1 MHLKNVFYQR
11 INKILQLERVVMDKP
26 FESLK
31 DLFKQLGLPD
41 DCREIELFIQSH
53 SPLDE
58 SILLEDAACWL
69 PDQREFLREEL
80 IKDADWAEVIDLLNS
95 QLRQIR

>member
-1 MHLKNVFYQR
+1 
-11 INKILQLERVVMDKP
+11 MDKA

-41 DCREIELFIQSH
+41 SCQDIELFIQCH

-58 SILLEDAACWL
+58 STLLEDAAWWL
-69 PDQREFLREEL
+69 PDQRDFLRDEL
-80 IKDADWAEVIDLLNS
+80 FKDADWAEVIDLLNS